1 MILMILQKN
10 TKENQKSPEDIH
22 QWGLVLFIVIIPK
35 NYLKQEVRTKNNKF
49 KKINYKLNRKTKLKS
64 NAILK

>member
-22 QWGLVLFIVIIPK
+22 QWELVLFIVIILK
-35 NYLKQEVRTKNNKF
+35 NYLKREVRTTNNKF
-49 KKINYKLNRKTKLKS
+49 KKINNKPNRKTKLKF
-64 NAILK
+64 NVMLK